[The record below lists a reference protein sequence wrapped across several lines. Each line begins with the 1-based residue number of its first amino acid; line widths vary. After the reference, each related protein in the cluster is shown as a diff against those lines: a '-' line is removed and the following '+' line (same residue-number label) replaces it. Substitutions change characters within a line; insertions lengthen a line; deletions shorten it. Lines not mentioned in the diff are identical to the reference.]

1 MAKIKAWDLRGKKE
15 EELLNEAAAWL
26 KVELLQ
32 LRVTKVTGGA
42 ASKLSK
48 VGIVHKSIAQVLTVI
63 NQNHKE
69 NLRKLY
75 KGKKYKSPDL
85 GAK

>member
-1 MAKIKAWDLRGKKE
+1 MAKIKAWNLRGKKE

-32 LRVTKVTGGA
+32 LRITKVTGGA

-48 VGIVHKSIAQVLTVI
+48 VGIVRKSIA
-63 NQNHKE
+63 
-69 NLRKLY
+69 
-75 KGKKYKSPDL
+75 
-85 GAK
+85 